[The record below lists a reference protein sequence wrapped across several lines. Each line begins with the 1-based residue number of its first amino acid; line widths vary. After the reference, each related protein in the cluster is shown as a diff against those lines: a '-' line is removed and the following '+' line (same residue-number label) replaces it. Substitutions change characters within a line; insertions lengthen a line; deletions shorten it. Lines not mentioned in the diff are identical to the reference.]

1 MAMSKVRRVVLV
13 SAVALAAAGLRT
25 FTLRQAVAAAQS
37 VSPASDSAWALAHYD
52 HRPRQGGLVLMNG
65 DTHFEVVLDTT
76 GSYGVYFSS
85 GVRAPLPATIASE
98 VRIAVI
104 PNGRSRE
111 TIAMEPD
118 PTNSHWVGRGTPI
131 DDADAIIRVGYTA
144 DATPY
149 WIDVPAS
156 AWVSIRAP
164 RSQ

>member
-1 MAMSKVRRVVLV
+1 MSKVSRVVLV

-76 GSYGVYFSS
+76 GGYSVYFSS

-98 VRIAVI
+98 VRVAVI
-104 PNGRSRE
+104 PSGRPRE

-118 PTNSHWVGRGTPI
+118 LTNSYWAGRGTPV
-131 DDADAIIRVGYTA
+131 DDPDAIIRVGYTA

-156 AWVSIRAP
+156 AWLSLTAP

>member
-1 MAMSKVRRVVLV
+1 MSRSSRVVLV
-13 SAVALAAAGLRT
+13 SVVALAAAGLRI

-65 DTHFEVVLDTT
+65 DTHFEVVLDNK
-76 GSYGVYFSS
+76 GSYSVYFSS
-85 GVRAPLPATIASE
+85 GVRTPLPARIASE

-104 PNGRSRE
+104 PNGRPRE

-131 DDADAIIRVGYTA
+131 DDPDAIVRVGYTA
-144 DATPY
+144 ESTPY

-156 AWVSIRAP
+156 AWFNLTAP

>member
-1 MAMSKVRRVVLV
+1 MSKGSRVLV
-13 SAVALAAAGLRT
+13 TLVALAAVGLRT

-76 GSYGVYFSS
+76 GRYSVYFSS
-85 GVRAPLPATIASE
+85 GVRTPLPATIASE
-98 VRIAVI
+98 VRVAVI
-104 PNGRSRE
+104 PSGRPRE

-118 PTNSHWVGRGTPI
+118 PTNSYWVGRGTPI
-131 DDADAIIRVGYTA
+131 ADADAIVRVGYTA
-144 DATPY
+144 GNTPY

-156 AWVSIRAP
+156 AWISLTAS

>member
-1 MAMSKVRRVVLV
+1 MSKSRRVVLV

-65 DTHFEVVLDTT
+65 DTHFEVVLDGT
-76 GSYGVYFSS
+76 GRYSVYFSS
-85 GVRAPLPATIASE
+85 GVRTPLPAAIASD
-98 VRIAVI
+98 VRVALI
-104 PNGRSRE
+104 PIGRPRE

-118 PTNSHWVGRGTPI
+118 PTNSYWVGRGTQI
-131 DDADAIIRVGYTA
+131 DDADAIVRVGYTA
-144 DATPY
+144 DTTPY

-156 AWVSIRAP
+156 AWISLMAS

>member
-1 MAMSKVRRVVLV
+1 MSKVSRVVLV

-25 FTLRQAVAAAQS
+25 FILRQTVATAQN

-65 DTHFEVVLDTT
+65 DTHFEVVLDNN
-76 GSYGVYFSS
+76 GSYSVYFSS
-85 GVRAPLPATIASE
+85 GVRTPLPARIASE

-104 PNGRSRE
+104 PYGRSRE
-111 TIAMEPD
+111 TIAMEAD
-118 PTNSHWVGRGTPI
+118 PTNSHWVGRGMPI
-131 DDADAIIRVGYTA
+131 DDPNTIVRVGYTA
-144 DATPY
+144 EATPY

-156 AWVSIRAP
+156 AWVSVTAP

>member
-1 MAMSKVRRVVLV
+1 MSKGRRVVLV
-13 SAVALAAAGLRT
+13 TLVALAAVGLRT

-76 GSYGVYFSS
+76 GRYSVYFSS
-85 GVRAPLPATIASE
+85 GVRTPLPATIASE
-98 VRIAVI
+98 VRVAVI
-104 PNGRSRE
+104 PSGRPRE

-118 PTNSHWVGRGTPI
+118 PTNSYWVGRGTPI
-131 DDADAIIRVGYTA
+131 ADADAIVRVGYTA
-144 DATPY
+144 GTTPY

-156 AWVSIRAP
+156 AWISLTAS

>member
-1 MAMSKVRRVVLV
+1 MSKVRRVVLV
-13 SAVALAAAGLRT
+13 SLVALAAAGLRM

-76 GSYGVYFSS
+76 GSYSVYFSS
-85 GVRAPLPATIASE
+85 GVRTPLPATIASE

-104 PNGRSRE
+104 PSGRPRE

-118 PTNSHWVGRGTPI
+118 PTNSYWVGRGTPI
-131 DDADAIIRVGYTA
+131 ADADAIVRVGYTA
-144 DATPY
+144 DTTPY

-156 AWVSIRAP
+156 AWISLTAS

>member
-1 MAMSKVRRVVLV
+1 MSKVSRVVLI

-65 DTHFEVVLDTT
+65 DTHFEVVVDNK
-76 GSYGVYFSS
+76 GRYSVYFSS
-85 GVRAPLPATIASE
+85 GVRTPLPARIASE

-131 DDADAIIRVGYTA
+131 DDPDAIVRVGYTA
-144 DATPY
+144 ESAPY

-156 AWVSIRAP
+156 AWISLTAP

>member
-1 MAMSKVRRVVLV
+1 MSKVSRVVLV

-25 FTLRQAVAAAQS
+25 FTLRQTVATAQN

-65 DTHFEVVLDTT
+65 DTHFEVVLDNQ
-76 GSYGVYFSS
+76 GSYSVYFSS
-85 GVRAPLPATIASE
+85 GVRTPLPATVASE

-104 PNGRSRE
+104 PSGRSRE
-111 TIAMEPD
+111 TIAMEAD

-131 DDADAIIRVGYTA
+131 DDPNAIVRVGYTA
-144 DATPY
+144 DTTPY

-156 AWVSIRAP
+156 AWVSVTAP

>member
-1 MAMSKVRRVVLV
+1 MSKVRRVVLV
-13 SAVALAAAGLRT
+13 SLVALAAAGLRM

-76 GSYGVYFSS
+76 GSYSVYFSS
-85 GVRAPLPATIASE
+85 GVRTPLPATIASE

-104 PNGRSRE
+104 PSGRPRE

-118 PTNSHWVGRGTPI
+118 PTNSYWFGRGAPI
-131 DDADAIIRVGYTA
+131 ADADAILRVGYTA
-144 DATPY
+144 DTTPY

-156 AWVSIRAP
+156 AWIRLTAS

>member
-1 MAMSKVRRVVLV
+1 MSKGRRVVLV
-13 SAVALAAAGLRT
+13 TLVALAAVGLRT

-76 GSYGVYFSS
+76 GRYSVYFSS
-85 GVRAPLPATIASE
+85 GVRTPLPATIASE
-98 VRIAVI
+98 VRVAVI
-104 PNGRSRE
+104 PSGRPRE

-118 PTNSHWVGRGTPI
+118 PTNSYWVGGGTPI
-131 DDADAIIRVGYTA
+131 ADADAIVRVGYTA
-144 DATPY
+144 GTTPY

-156 AWVSIRAP
+156 AWISLTAS

>member
-1 MAMSKVRRVVLV
+1 MSRVKRIVLV
-13 SAVALAAAGLRT
+13 SLVALAAAGLRT

-52 HRPRQGGLVLMNG
+52 HRPRHGGLVLMNG

-76 GSYGVYFSS
+76 GSYSVYFSS
-85 GVRAPLPATIASE
+85 GVRTPLPATIASE

-104 PNGRSRE
+104 PNGRPRE
-111 TIAMEPD
+111 TIAMGPD
-118 PTNSHWVGRGTPI
+118 PTNAYWVGRGTPM
-131 DDADAIIRVGYTA
+131 DDADAIVRVGYTA
-144 DATPY
+144 DTTPY

-156 AWVSIRAP
+156 AWISLTAS

>member
-1 MAMSKVRRVVLV
+1 MSKVSRVVLV

-25 FTLRQAVAAAQS
+25 FILRQTVATAQN

-65 DTHFEVVLDTT
+65 DTHFEVVLDNS
-76 GSYGVYFSS
+76 GSYRVYFSS
-85 GVRAPLPATIASE
+85 GVRTPLPATIASE

-104 PNGRSRE
+104 PYGRSRE
-111 TIAMEPD
+111 TIAMEAD

-131 DDADAIIRVGYTA
+131 DDPNTIVRVGYTA
-144 DATPY
+144 EATPY

-156 AWVSIRAP
+156 AWVSVTAP
-164 RSQ
+164 RSR

>member
-1 MAMSKVRRVVLV
+1 MSKVRRVVLV
-13 SAVALAAAGLRT
+13 SAVAFAAAGLRT
-25 FTLRQAVAAAQS
+25 ITLRQAVAAARS

-76 GSYGVYFSS
+76 GSYSVYFSS

-111 TIAMEPD
+111 TIAMAPD

-131 DDADAIIRVGYTA
+131 DDADAILRVGYTA

-156 AWVSIRAP
+156 AWMSLTAP

>member
-1 MAMSKVRRVVLV
+1 MSKVRRVVLV
-13 SAVALAAAGLRT
+13 SLVALGAAGLRT

-52 HRPRQGGLVLMNG
+52 HRPRHGGLVLMNG

-76 GSYGVYFSS
+76 GSYNVYFSS
-85 GVRAPLPATIASE
+85 GVRTPLPATIASD

-104 PNGRSRE
+104 PTGRPRE
-111 TIAMEPD
+111 TIAMGPD
-118 PTNSHWVGRGTPI
+118 PTNAYWVGRGTPM
-131 DDADAIIRVGYTA
+131 DDADAIVRVGYTA
-144 DATPY
+144 DTTPY

-156 AWVSIRAP
+156 AWISLTAS

>member
-1 MAMSKVRRVVLV
+1 MSKVRRVVLV
-13 SAVALAAAGLRT
+13 SLVAIAAAGLRT

-52 HRPRQGGLVLMNG
+52 HRPRQGGIVLMNG

-76 GSYGVYFSS
+76 GSYSVYFSS
-85 GVRAPLPATIASE
+85 GIRTPLPATIASE

-104 PNGRSRE
+104 PSGRPRE

-118 PTNSHWVGRGTPI
+118 ATNSYWVGRGTLI
-131 DDADAIIRVGYTA
+131 DDPNTIVRVGYTA
-144 DATPY
+144 EATPY

-156 AWVSIRAP
+156 AWVSVPAP
-164 RSQ
+164 RLQ